1 MKSPKGKKKNKER
14 YVTIISLLLSI
25 FSILFVVGGALTIYY
40 FSKGYRLNISDREIK
55 KTGVLT
61 VQTEPSTAQLY
72 INGDSI
78 GRTPR
83 SRTLDVGTHTVV
95 VSKDGY
101 REWMKNVEI
110 IEEKSTPLFPFL
122 LLKEPAPSNVWKTE
136 GTLEKYWI
144 SEDKNYFVFLLQD
157 IDGQYS
163 LWTYRINTPLW
174 NLNPNPIQ
182 ILSLETNNIEL
193 EISNNGLLA
202 IARITEDEIQKSYIV
217 ELTKPITLD
226 NLDPI
231 EVLDAST
238 YEITWSKDNR
248 HIIMESNE
256 EILSL
261 DTSTTSI
268 LADTTSILLSK
279 EPETEYLW
287 STDKEGFFYL
297 LETLHLPEDKTYSY
311 ALKQFQPDG
320 TNPTYTIETVYFQKD
335 KDYIKYYR
343 ENGDSYSEF
352 TNSPHSTQTIGE
364 ITYFEVN
371 QDANGVF
378 LSTDTSAY
386 WYDISSKRYQ
396 MVCAHPAQ
404 ILSFSTDSKKVL
416 FVNGNY
422 VYVFTLDKEDGDH
435 TEEIGTKKV
444 VGLRKDEVS
453 NMSWLSNSTYIHYI
467 KDNTLHISEKDGD
480 NQVDILSMD
489 NIMMHT
495 IKNNREHIV
504 TLETQEENLL
514 VEINQYKIK

>member
-1 MKSPKGKKKNKER
+1 MKSPEGKKKNKER

-40 FSKGYRLNISDREIK
+40 FSKGYRVNISDREIRR
-55 KTGVLT
+55 TGVLT
-61 VQTEPSTAQLY
+61 VQSEPSAAHLY
-72 INGDSI
+72 INGNSI

-101 REWMKNVEI
+101 REWRKNIEI
-110 IEEKSTPLFPFL
+110 VEEKSTPLFPFL
-122 LLKEPAPSNVWKTE
+122 LLEEPAPSNIWQSDGILK
-136 GTLEKYWI
+136 KYWI
-144 SEDKNYFVFLLQD
+144 NTHRDYFVFLLQD
-157 IDGQYS
+157 LEGQYS

-174 NLNPNPIQ
+174 NLNPNPVQ
-182 ILSLETNNIEL
+182 ILHLETNNIEL
-193 EISNNGLLA
+193 EISDNGVLA
-202 IARITEDEIQKSYIV
+202 IARITENEIQKSYIV
-217 ELTKPITLD
+217 ELTKPISLD

-231 EVLDAST
+231 EVLDTST
-238 YEITWSKDNR
+238 YEITWSRDNR
-248 HIIMESNE
+248 HIIMESAE

-261 DTSTTSI
+261 DTSSPSV
-268 LADTTSILLSK
+268 LADTTSILLEK

-297 LETLHLPEDKTYSY
+297 LEPLHTPEDKTYSY

-320 TNPTYTIETVYFQKD
+320 TNPKYTIETVHFQKN
-335 KDYIKYYR
+335 KDFIEYYR
-343 ENGDSYSEF
+343 ENGDSYPEF

-371 QDANGVF
+371 QDANGVY

-386 WYDISSKRYQ
+386 WYDISSKRYR
-396 MVCAHPAQ
+396 MVCAHPAE
-404 ILSFSTDSKKVL
+404 IVSFSTDSKKVL
-416 FVNGNY
+416 FANGNNI
-422 VYVFTLDKEDGDH
+422 YVFTLDKEDGDH

-453 NMSWLSNSTYIHYI
+453 NMAWLSNSTYIHYI

-480 NQVDILSMD
+480 NQVDILNME
-489 NIMMHT
+489 NIMIHT
-495 IKNNREHIV
+495 IKNNREYIV
-504 TLETQEENLL
+504 TLETQEENLVL
-514 VEINQYKIK
+514 INQYKIR